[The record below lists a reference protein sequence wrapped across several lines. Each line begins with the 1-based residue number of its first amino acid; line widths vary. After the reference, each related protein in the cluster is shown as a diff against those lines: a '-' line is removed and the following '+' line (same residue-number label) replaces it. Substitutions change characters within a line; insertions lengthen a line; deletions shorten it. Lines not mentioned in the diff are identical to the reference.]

1 MNFDYWKYIGVLA
14 IELVLGLIGTALW
27 VVEGVVMNDSTYD
40 ALGLPDSSDKTP
52 VRIAITLAAT
62 IPVVVLL
69 NVCHP
74 HVHALFCCFH
84 TC

>member
-1 MNFDYWKYIGVLA
+1 
-14 IELVLGLIGTALW
+14 
-27 VVEGVVMNDSTYD
+27 MNDSTYD